1 MARVH
6 HPMKLAAE
14 RNFPVRVDI
23 PVPPVV
29 GLGNRIKE
37 MEAWCRSNFH
47 TDQWAHHNHSEKE
60 PGQIAKDYARFYFL
74 TEADADLF
82 RWKWVRQ

>member
-14 RNFPVRVDI
+14 RKFAHRVDI

-29 GLGNRIKE
+29 GLGNRINE
-37 MEAWCRSNFH
+37 MEAWCRANFH
-47 TDQWAHHNHSEKE
+47 ADQWAHHGHREKE

-82 RWKWVRQ
+82 RWRWVKP